1 MRKKPITSGPLINLT
16 VVSLILLLIYVS
28 SLVLAGVTIAGV
40 YFFTA
45 SDGEKTVFQTGERIY
60 LKACPS
66 APAGSNFIIEVQLVY
81 PPESARSPIT
91 ILPKQLMTL
100 KCNDVV
106 VQYTAQEPL
115 GDYAFRVSVYDVASG
130 KLLGQG
136 DVSFR
141 ISPPGPP
148 LPPELILAGV
158 LLVLVV
164 ALGGF
169 LFLHR
174 RPSTAPPLIA
184 PPTLQPS
191 MAPTGETQTVAPGT
205 IAIKTREGTQVYMG
219 GLQLGDKMIPL
230 KTIPQEFGREDFRGY
245 LPETQLP
252 YISRRHFRIG
262 YDYARNSFVIEDL
275 GSTNGTLVDGED
287 IRGKGPVPLK
297 DGSIISPAGVV
308 NLRFVVRGPGTVTS

>member
-1 MRKKPITSGPLINLT
+1 MGKKPTAVGLINKLS
-16 VVSLILLLIYVS
+16 VISLALMLIYVS

-45 SDGEKTVFQTGERIY
+45 SDGERAEFQPGERIY

-81 PPESARSPIT
+81 PPESARPPAI
-91 ILPKQLMTL
+91 ILPRQAMTL

-106 VQYTAQEPL
+106 VQYTAQEPF
-115 GDYAFRVSVYDVASG
+115 GDYAFRVSVYDANTG

-136 DVSFR
+136 DIPFKVF
-141 ISPPGPP
+141 SPSIPW
-148 LPPELILAGV
+148 EWILAGV

-164 ALGGF
+164 VLGGF
-169 LFLHR
+169 LFLR
-174 RPSTAPPLIA
+174 RAPPGA
-184 PPTLQPS
+184 PPSAAPPALQPS
-191 MAPTGETQTVAPGT
+191 MAPTGETMTVSTGT
-205 IAIKTREGTQVYMG
+205 IQIKTPERTLVYTG

-230 KTIPQEFGREDFRGY
+230 KTLPQEFGREDFRGL
-245 LPETQLP
+245 LPESQLA

-287 IRGKGPVPLK
+287 IRGKGPVPIK
-297 DGSIISPAGVV
+297 DGSVISPAGIV
-308 NLRFVVRGPGTVTS
+308 NLRFVVRSPGTVYS